1 MALNFIF
8 IGLDQTILEMKSLF
22 RQPKNYIFAIT
33 AVVLFS
39 AMSYFSGSG
48 LSNPEPLGNY
58 LNNNF
63 PAVVS
68 QSEGV
73 PYVPVFPNLTFDSP
87 LTFNELP
94 AGNNKVLVGQRDG
107 KIYWFDKRPDV
118 TQKNMLLDLSNKV
131 GVVWDG
137 GFLGLALHPRF
148 GEGDNFMYTYY
159 TTKDRNG
166 NNFPNRYTR
175 QSCDSEEYWGNYLIL
190 SRYTVNPSTLQVSQ
204 GSEKVMLKLRMYGTT
219 HRGGGLLFGDDGFL
233 YLTTGDQTAF
243 KKSQDIANNL
253 DGGVLRFDVDMQAW
267 KGNSHPPVRTMPEDH
282 GFSDEITGRNYWIP
296 NDNPFQS
303 PNGERFEEYYSMGH
317 RNPHRMTK
325 DRETGDLYIGEIG
338 GGRHEEINVVKR
350 GGNFGWPLYEGLF
363 RSTFCVPGLY
373 NNMPHEEPLVAFPRS
388 QANAIIGGF
397 VYRGEE
403 IPELRGKYICADYG
417 NGEEI
422 WVVDTDD
429 GSYEQLGNFSSLNI
443 ISFGED
449 NEGELYIL
457 KQGVSTLFKM
467 VTKKSFEQTLP
478 QKLSETGAFTDL
490 ASLTPSNG
498 LIPYDLVESF
508 WSDGALKKRWIG
520 IPNNGTHN
528 TAAEQIE
535 YSENG
540 NWDLPIGSVLVKHF
554 EMPLDENNPSVTK
567 RLETRFSIKAKNG
580 SFYFVTY
587 KWNNAQTD
595 AVLLTSGLDETLNIA
610 KANGTTESQVWRY
623 PSTAECVTCHNQ
635 STGGTIG
642 VRTRYLNKDI
652 TYPKTGRTANQLV
665 TLSHLGIL
673 DELITDADTDALLT
687 YKAIG
692 DETATI
698 DEKARS
704 YMDIN
709 CAYCHQAGS
718 DVRANFDL
726 RMSLNLEDTGLLTA
740 GFNNSLG
747 VPDEAILVEGE
758 PDKSILYLRA
768 NSLQPGIAMPP
779 LAKGRIH
786 SEGVALIEEWIRQL
800 GALPPVNVYNVI
812 AAPTQVTLNVGETFQ
827 LSANTEPVN
836 ATDQGVSWFSNN
848 PEIAVVD
855 ADSGLV
861 TAIGNGEVTVTVT
874 TDDGGFKASSLITV
888 VGGNEPVVPVY
899 NVLVSPSEI
908 TLDVGETVLLTATT
922 EPTNATD
929 KGVSW
934 ISNDPS
940 IARIDAAT
948 GLVTAVANGEIDVT
962 VTTNDGGF
970 KASAL
975 IKVSG
980 GSEPTVSVYNVTITP
995 TKLRLNLGESF
1006 LLRANVEPANATNK
1020 GVRWFSNNPSIASIN
1035 PDTGEVTATGIGEID
1050 ITARTDDGGFNAS
1063 ILIEVIAPVGNS
1075 ISMYPIPSKGVL
1087 NVDLSTY
1094 KNKEVEIKLYDQ
1106 NNKMLEVFKVDEN
1119 HDDINQ
1125 LLLDNYPKGYYYLL
1139 FQTNTSWAAEPLIID

>member
-1 MALNFIF
+1 MKFLFKKPLNYFF
-8 IGLDQTILEMKSLF
+8 G
-22 RQPKNYIFAIT
+22 IFALL
-33 AVVLFS
+33 LFS

-48 LSNPEPLGNY
+48 LSSAEPLGNY

-63 PAVVS
+63 PATVS
-68 QSEGV
+68 TSQGV
-73 PYVPVFPNLTFDSP
+73 PYEPVFPNLTFDSP
-87 LTFNELP
+87 LTFNEDP
-94 AGNNKVLVGQRDG
+94 AESGRIIIGQRDG
-107 KIYWFDKRPDV
+107 KIYWIDKGAAVP
-118 TQKNMLLDLSNKV
+118 QKNLLLDLSDRV

-137 GFLGLALHPRF
+137 GFLGLAIHPNF
-148 GEGDNFMYTYY
+148 GNGSNSIYVYY

-175 QSCDSEEYWGNYLIL
+175 QSCDSEEYWGNFLVL
-190 SRYTVNPSTLQVSQ
+190 SKYTVNPRTFAASAS
-204 GSEKVMLKLRMYGTT
+204 SEKILLKLRMYGTT

-253 DGGVLRFDVDMQAW
+253 DGGVLRFDVDMLSW
-267 KGNSHPPVRTMPEDH
+267 RGNSHPPVRTMPEDH
-282 GFSDEITGRNYWIP
+282 GFSDEISGRNYWIP

-303 PNGERFEEYYSMGH
+303 PNGELFEEYYSMGH

-338 GGRHEEINVVKR
+338 GGRHEEVNVVKR
-350 GGNFGWPLYEGLF
+350 GGNFGWPLYEGLY
-363 RSTFCVPGLY
+363 RSTFCVPSLY

-388 QANAIIGGF
+388 QANAIIGGY

-422 WVVDTDD
+422 WAVDTSD
-429 GSYEQLGNFSSLNI
+429 GSYEQLGSFSSTNI

-449 NEGELYIL
+449 RQGELYIL

-467 VTKKSFEQTLP
+467 VTKKTFEETLP
-478 QKLSETGAFTDL
+478 QKLSETGAFANL
-490 ASLTPSNG
+490 QNLTPTDG

-528 TAAEQIE
+528 TSAERIE

-540 NWDLPIGSVLVKHF
+540 NWNLPIGSVLIKHF

-567 RLETRFSIKAKNG
+567 RLETRFSVKAKDG
-580 SFYFVTY
+580 SFYFATY

-595 AVLLTSGLDETLNIA
+595 ATLLTSGLDETLNIA
-610 KANGTTESQVWRY
+610 KADGTTDSQIWRY

-642 VRTRYLNKDI
+642 VRTRYLNKDF

-673 DELITDADTDALLT
+673 DRLITDNDTDDLLT
-687 YKAIG
+687 YKAID

-698 DEKARS
+698 DERARS

-709 CAYCHQAGS
+709 CAYCHQQGS

-726 RMSLNLEDTGLLTA
+726 RMSLDLSETGLLTA

-747 VPDEAILVEGE
+747 VPGEAILVEGD
-758 PDKSILYLRA
+758 PDKSILYLRT
-768 NSLQPGIAMPP
+768 NSLQPGVAMPP

-786 SEGVALIEEWIRQL
+786 TAGVALIEEWIRKL
-800 GALPPVNVYNVI
+800 DDEPVATIAPYNVI
-812 AAPTQVTLNVGETFQ
+812 ATPAEVTLSVGETVQ
-827 LSANTEPVN
+827 LSATIEPTT
-836 ATDQGVSWFSNN
+836 ATNKKVTWFSNN
-848 PEIAVVD
+848 TAIAAID
-855 ADSGLV
+855 KNTGLV
-861 TAIGNGEVTVTVT
+861 TAVGNGEIDVTVT
-874 TDDGGFKASSLITV
+874 TEDGGFKSSSLITV
-888 VGGNEPVVPVY
+888 VGGNEPIIPVY
-899 NVLVSPSEI
+899 NVLAAPSEV
-908 TLDVGETVLLTATT
+908 TLNVGETVQLTANT
-922 EPTNATD
+922 EPSNATD
-929 KGVSW
+929 KAVTW
-934 ISNDPS
+934 ISNNPG
-940 IARIDAAT
+940 IARIDADT
-948 GLVTAVANGEIDVT
+948 GLVTAVGNGEIDVT
-962 VTTNDGGF
+962 VTTNDGGY

-975 IKVSG
+975 VKVVG
-980 GSEPTVSVYNVTITP
+980 GSEPVVGVYNVTISP
-995 TKLRLNLGESF
+995 AKLRLNLGESF
-1006 LLRANVEPANATNK
+1006 SLRANVEPSNATNK
-1020 GVRWFSNNPSIASIN
+1020 DVTWFSNNPSIASVN
-1035 PDTGEVTATGIGEID
+1035 ANTGRVTATGIGEID
-1050 ITARTDDGGFNAS
+1050 LTVRTDDGGYNAS
-1063 ILIEVIAPVGNS
+1063 ILIEVVAPTGKQ
-1075 ISMYPIPSKGVL
+1075 ISMYPVPAKGVL
-1087 NVDLSTY
+1087 NVDLSAY

-1106 NNKMLEVFKVDEN
+1106 NNRMLEVFKVDKDHE
-1119 HDDINQ
+1119 DMNQ
-1125 LLLDNYPKGYYYLL
+1125 LILDNYPKGFYYLL
-1139 FQTNTSWAAEPLIID
+1139 FQTNNSWVAEPLIID